1 MTMSKNTLIT
11 GASSGLGAGM
21 AKELAAKG
29 HNLALCA
36 RRVDRLETLKQEL
49 LAINPEITVL
59 VGALDV
65 TQFDDVFTVTQAF
78 NDEFNKATGRGVER
92 FIANAGIGAEGETI
106 GKGAFAQN
114 KRIIDINFTAVLA
127 QAEAAMGLFRD
138 SGRGH
143 LVIVSSMSAMRGQR
157 GMLATYAATKAA
169 VAHLAEGL
177 RADCLRK
184 PGIKVTTLYPGYIKT
199 ELTGDND
206 KLPFIVDADKGCKLL
221 VKAIQAEVDEACVPA
236 WPWKPVGF
244 LMRNLP
250 LKQVAKLN

>member
-1 MTMSKNTLIT
+1 MSKNTLIT
-11 GASSGLGAGM
+11 GASSGLGAGI

-29 HNLALCA
+29 NNLALCA
-36 RRVDRLETLKQEL
+36 RRTDRLEALREEL
-49 LAINPEITVL
+49 LAINSNITVL
-59 VGALDV
+59 VKALDV

-78 NDEFNKATGRGVER
+78 DAELKAATGRGVER
-92 FIANAGIGAEGETI
+92 FIANAGVGAEGETV
-106 GKGAFAQN
+106 GKGKFAQN

-127 QAEAAMGLFRD
+127 QAEAAMEIFRAA
-138 SGRGH
+138 GKGH

-169 VAHLAEGL
+169 VAHLAEGI
-177 RADCLRK
+177 RADCFRK

-206 KLPFIVDADKGCKLL
+206 KLPFIISADKGCKLL
-221 VKAIQAEVDEACVPA
+221 AKEIEAEVDEACVPA

>member
-1 MTMSKNTLIT
+1 MTKNTLIT

-36 RRVDRLETLKQEL
+36 RRTERLDALKQEL
-49 LAINPEITVL
+49 LALNPNITVL
-59 VGALDV
+59 VKALDV
-65 TQFDDVFTVTQAF
+65 TQFDDVFTVTNAF
-78 NDEFNKATGRGVER
+78 DAEFTQATGRGVER
-92 FIANAGIGAEGETI
+92 YIANAGVGAEGETV
-106 GKGAFAQN
+106 GKGKFEQN

-127 QAEAAMGLFRD
+127 QAEAAMALFRE
-138 SGRGH
+138 SGNGH

-157 GMLATYAATKAA
+157 GMLATYAATKRG

-184 PGIKVTTLYPGYIKT
+184 PSIKVTTLYPGYIKT
-199 ELTGDND
+199 ELTGDD
-206 KLPFIVDADKGCKLL
+206 SSLPFIIPADKGCKLL
-221 VKAIQAEVDEACVPA
+221 VKEIEAEVDEASVPA

-244 LMRNLP
+244 LMRHLP

>member
-1 MTMSKNTLIT
+1 MSKNTLIT

-29 HNLALCA
+29 NNLALCA
-36 RRVDRLETLKQEL
+36 RRTDRLESLKTEL
-49 LAINPEITVL
+49 LAINPNITVL
-59 VGALDV
+59 VKALDV
-65 TQFDDVFTVTQAF
+65 TQFADVFTVTNAF
-78 NDEFNKATGRGVER
+78 DAEFKETTGRGLER
-92 FIANAGIGAEGETI
+92 YIANAGVGAEGETV
-106 GKGAFAQN
+106 GKGKFEQN

-127 QAEAAMGLFRD
+127 QAEAAMALFRE
-138 SGRGH
+138 SGNGH

-177 RADCLRK
+177 SADCMRK

-206 KLPFIVDADKGCKLL
+206 KLPFITDAEKGCRLL
-221 VKAIQAEVDEACVPA
+221 VKEIEAEVDEACVPA

>member
-1 MTMSKNTLIT
+1 MSKNTLIT

-29 HNLALCA
+29 NNLALCA
-36 RRVDRLETLKQEL
+36 RRTDRLEALKAEL
-49 LAINPEITVL
+49 LAINPNITVL
-59 VGALDV
+59 VKALDV
-65 TQFDDVFTVTQAF
+65 TQFDDVFSVTEAF
-78 NDEFNKATGRGVER
+78 DAEFKATTGRGLER
-92 FIANAGIGAEGETI
+92 YIANAGVGAEGETV
-106 GKGAFAQN
+106 GKGKFEQN

-127 QAEAAMGLFRD
+127 QAEAAMGLFRE
-138 SGRGH
+138 SGKGH

-177 RADCLRK
+177 RADCMRK

-206 KLPFIVDADKGCKLL
+206 KLPFIIEAEKGCKLL
-221 VKAIQAEVDEACVPA
+221 VKEIEAEVDEACVPA

>member
-1 MTMSKNTLIT
+1 MSKNTLIT

-29 HNLALCA
+29 NNLALCA
-36 RRVDRLETLKQEL
+36 RRLDRLESLKAEL
-49 LAINPEITVL
+49 LAINSNITVL
-59 VGALDV
+59 IKALDV
-65 TQFDDVFTVTQAF
+65 TQFDDVFTVSNAF
-78 NDEFNKATGRGVER
+78 NAEFEQETGRGIDR
-92 FIANAGIGAEGETI
+92 YIANAGVGAEGETV
-106 GKGAFAQN
+106 GKGQFEQN
-114 KRIIDINFTAVLA
+114 RRIIDINFTAVLA
-127 QAEAAMGLFRD
+127 QAEAAMALFRKA
-138 SGRGH
+138 GQGQ

-157 GMLATYAATKAA
+157 GMLATYAATKAG

-184 PGIKVTTLYPGYIKT
+184 PAIKVTTLYPGYIKT

-206 KLPFIVDADKGCKLL
+206 KLPFIISAEKGCKLL
-221 VKAIQAEVDEACVPA
+221 VKAIEAEVDQACVPG

>member
-1 MTMSKNTLIT
+1 MSKNTLIT

-29 HNLALCA
+29 NNLALCA
-36 RRVDRLETLKQEL
+36 RRTDRLEALKEEL
-49 LAINPEITVL
+49 LAINPNITVL
-59 VGALDV
+59 VKALDV
-65 TQFDDVFTVTQAF
+65 TQFDDVFSVTEAF
-78 NDEFNKATGRGVER
+78 DAEFKAATGRGLER
-92 FIANAGIGAEGETI
+92 YIANAGVGAEGETV
-106 GKGAFAQN
+106 GKGKFEQN

-127 QAEAAMGLFRD
+127 QAEAAMGLFRER
-138 SGRGH
+138 GKGH

-177 RADCLRK
+177 RADCMRK

-206 KLPFIVDADKGCKLL
+206 KLPFIIEADKGCKLL
-221 VKAIQAEVDEACVPA
+221 VKEIEAEVDEACVPA

>member
-1 MTMSKNTLIT
+1 MSKNTLIT

-29 HNLALCA
+29 NNLALCA
-36 RRVDRLETLKQEL
+36 RRTDRLEALKEEL
-49 LAINPEITVL
+49 LAINPNITVL
-59 VGALDV
+59 VKALDV
-65 TQFDDVFTVTQAF
+65 TEFDDVFSVTEAF
-78 NDEFNKATGRGVER
+78 DAEFKSATGRGLER
-92 FIANAGIGAEGETI
+92 YIANAGVGAEGETV
-106 GKGAFAQN
+106 GKGKFEQN

-127 QAEAAMGLFRD
+127 QAEAAMGLFRE
-138 SGRGH
+138 SGKGH

-177 RADCLRK
+177 RADCMRK

-206 KLPFIVDADKGCKLL
+206 KLPFIIEAEKGCKLL
-221 VKAIQAEVDEACVPA
+221 VKEIEAEVDEACVPA

>member
-1 MTMSKNTLIT
+1 MSKNTLIT

-29 HNLALCA
+29 NNLALCA
-36 RRVDRLETLKQEL
+36 RRTDRLEALKAEL
-49 LAINPEITVL
+49 LTINSNITVL
-59 VGALDV
+59 VKALDV
-65 TQFDDVFTVTQAF
+65 TQFDDVFSVTEAF
-78 NDEFNKATGRGVER
+78 DAEFKAATGRGLER
-92 FIANAGIGAEGETI
+92 FIANAGVGAEGETV
-106 GKGAFAQN
+106 GKGKFEQN

-127 QAEAAMGLFRD
+127 QAEAAMALFRE
-138 SGRGH
+138 SGKGH

-177 RADCLRK
+177 RADCMRK

-206 KLPFIVDADKGCKLL
+206 KLPFIIEAEKGCKLL
-221 VKAIQAEVDEACVPA
+221 VKEIEAEVDEACVPA

>member
-1 MTMSKNTLIT
+1 MGKNTLIT

-21 AKELAAKG
+21 AKELAKKG
-29 HNLALCA
+29 NNLALCA
-36 RRVDRLETLKQEL
+36 RRTDRLDDLKTEL
-49 LAINPEITVL
+49 LGINPDITVL
-59 VGALDV
+59 IKSLDV
-65 TQFDDVFTVTQAF
+65 TQFDDVFTVTNAF
-78 NDEFNKATGRGVER
+78 DEEFKQATGQGIER
-92 FIANAGIGAEGETI
+92 YIANAGVGAEGETV
-106 GKGAFAQN
+106 GKGQFEQN

-127 QAEAAMGLFRD
+127 QAEAAMALFRA
-138 SGRGH
+138 SGKGQ

-157 GMLATYAATKAA
+157 GMLATYAATKRA
-169 VAHLAEGL
+169 VAHLAEGI

-199 ELTGDND
+199 ELTGDDNS
-206 KLPFIVDADKGCKLL
+206 LPFIISAEKGCKLL
-221 VKAIQAEVDEACVPA
+221 VKEIEAEADEAAVPA

>member
-1 MTMSKNTLIT
+1 MSKNTLIT

-21 AKELAAKG
+21 AKELAKKG
-29 HNLALCA
+29 NNLAICA
-36 RRVDRLETLKQEL
+36 RRTDRLDALKKEL
-49 LAINPEITVL
+49 LAINPNITVL
-59 VGALDV
+59 VKALDV
-65 TQFDDVFTVTQAF
+65 TKFDDVFSVTNAF
-78 NDEFNKATGRGVER
+78 DAEFKENTGRGVQR
-92 FIANAGIGAEGETI
+92 FIANAGVGAEGETV
-106 GKGAFAQN
+106 GKGKFEQN

-127 QAEAAMGLFRD
+127 QAEAAMALFRA
-138 SGRGH
+138 SNKGH

-177 RADCLRK
+177 RADCMRK
-184 PGIKVTTLYPGYIKT
+184 PGINVTTLYPGYIKT

-206 KLPFIVDADKGCKLL
+206 KLPFIVDVDKGCKLL
-221 VKAIQAEVDEACVPA
+221 VKEIEAEVDEACVPA

>member
-1 MTMSKNTLIT
+1 MSKNTLIT
-11 GASSGLGAGM
+11 GASSGLGAGI

-36 RRVDRLETLKQEL
+36 RRIDRLETLREEL
-49 LAINPEITVL
+49 LAINSDITVL
-59 VGALDV
+59 VKTLDV
-65 TQFDDVFTVTQAF
+65 TQFDDVFSVTT
-78 NDEFNKATGRGVER
+78 EFDAELRQATGRGVER
-92 FIANAGIGAEGETI
+92 FIANAGVGAEGETV
-106 GKGAFAQN
+106 GKGKFAQN

-127 QAEAAMGLFRD
+127 QAEAAMEIFREL
-138 SGRGH
+138 GKGH

-169 VAHLAEGL
+169 VAHLAEGI

-206 KLPFIVDADKGCKLL
+206 QLPFIISADKGCKLL
-221 VKAIQAEVDEACVPA
+221 AKEIEAEVDEACVPA